1 MSGDAGLERRSSDA
15 GLERRSSDAG
25 MERRTGDAGMDL
37 RGAMEVLREQR
48 VKGDV
53 MVTSMGSARE
63 WIAMGPLDP
72 LDFIFVP
79 SSMGQA
85 PSLALGI
92 ALAQP
97 ERRVFVCNGDGSMLM
112 NLGALA
118 TISAESPGNLVLI
131 VVDNGVY
138 EVTGAQPTP
147 GSALGRPDK
156 RGVNFAEI
164 ARACG
169 WKSVYRYRDLDD
181 WQDAAA
187 DAINSPG
194 PVFVALEV
202 APIPGAVGPKSP
214 GPTIDRAQK
223 FREALRS
230 PQK

>member
-1 MSGDAGLERRSSDA
+1 MSAPA
-15 GLERRSSDAG
+15 
-25 MERRTGDAGMDL
+25 MDL
-37 RGAMEVLREQR
+37 RAALEMLRGQR
-48 VKGDV
+48 KKGDV
-53 MVTSMGSARE
+53 VVTSMGSARE

-97 ERRVFVCNGDGSMLM
+97 DRRVFVCNGDGSMLM

-118 TISAESPGNLVLI
+118 TISAEAPPNLVLI
-131 VVDNGVY
+131 VCDNGVY

-156 RGVNFAEI
+156 RGVDFAEI

-169 WKSVYRYRDLDD
+169 WPSVFRYCDLDE
-181 WQDAAA
+181 WQDAASA
-187 DAINSPG
+187 AINSPG
-194 PVFVALEV
+194 PVFISLEV
-202 APIPGAVGPKSP
+202 APVPGAVGPKSP
-214 GPTIDRAQK
+214 GPTIHRAQQ
-223 FREALRS
+223 FREALQQTDR
-230 PQK
+230 

>member
-1 MSGDAGLERRSSDA
+1 MSDRA
-15 GLERRSSDAG
+15 
-25 MERRTGDAGMDL
+25 MDL
-37 RGAMEVLREQR
+37 RGAMAVLRAHR
-48 VKGDV
+48 ANGDV
-53 MVTSMGSARE
+53 VVTSMGSARE

-97 ERRVFVCNGDGSMLM
+97 HRRVFACNGDGSMLM

-118 TISAESPGNLVLI
+118 TISAEAPKNLVL
-131 VVDNGVY
+131 VVLDNGVY

-156 RGVNFAEI
+156 HGVDFAEI

-169 WKSVYRYRDLDD
+169 WPSVFRFRDLED
-181 WQDAAA
+181 WREAAA
-187 DAINSPG
+187 DTINAPG
-194 PVFVALEV
+194 PVFIALEV
-202 APIPGAVGPKSP
+202 APVPGAVGPKSP
-214 GPTIDRAQK
+214 SPTVDRARK
-223 FREALRS
+223 FREALRGE
-230 PQK
+230 K

>member
-1 MSGDAGLERRSSDA
+1 MNGAS
-15 GLERRSSDAG
+15 
-25 MERRTGDAGMDL
+25 MDL
-37 RGAMEVLREQR
+37 RGALEVLRTFR
-48 VKGDV
+48 KDGDV
-53 MVTSMGSARE
+53 VVTSMGSARE

-97 ERRVFVCNGDGSMLM
+97 DRRVFVCNGDGSMLM

-118 TISAESPGNLVLI
+118 TISAEAPTNLVLI
-131 VVDNGVY
+131 VFDNGVY

-147 GSALGRPDK
+147 GSASGRPDN
-156 RGVNFAEI
+156 RGVDFAEI

-169 WKSVYRYRDLDD
+169 WKSVYRYNELDE

-187 DAINSPG
+187 TAINSPG
-194 PVFVALEV
+194 PIFIALEV
-202 APIPGAVGPKSP
+202 APVPGAVGPKSP
-214 GPTIDRAQK
+214 GPTIHRAQK
-223 FREALRS
+223 FRDALS
-230 PQK
+230 TPKN